1 VTFILNASPL
11 IVLTKAGIKVE
22 QLVPSGA
29 TILVPESVIS
39 EILNGQEEDDP
50 AKTWIRHH
58 PGARCPSPIIHE
70 FVLAWDLGAGESAV
84 ISLARTIPGS
94 TAVLDDLA
102 ARRCAHASGIQITGT
117 IGLILNARS
126 QGLIDNIL
134 PFLDQV
140 VTAGLLIKPSHL
152 EKILRHFQD

>member
-1 VTFILNASPL
+1 VTFVLNASPL
-11 IVLTKAGIKVE
+11 IVLAKAGIMVE
-22 QLVPSGA
+22 QLVPPGA
-29 TILVPESVIS
+29 TILVPESVIN
-39 EILNGQEEDDP
+39 EILNGEEEDDP

-58 PGARCPSPIIHE
+58 PGARCPNPIVQE

-84 ISLARTIPGS
+84 ISLAETIPGS

-102 ARRCAHASGIQITGT
+102 ARRCAQASGIQITGT
-117 IGLILNARS
+117 IGLILEARR

-140 VTAGLLIKPSHL
+140 VTAGLFIKPSHL
-152 EKILRHFQD
+152 EKILRQFKD